1 MALKQPPI
9 VHPKAPATGK
19 GQVVQ
24 VPPAQGIGPHN
35 AVPKTG
41 K

>member
-1 MALKQPPI
+1 MAKQPPI

-19 GQVVQ
+19 GQVNK
-24 VPPAQGIGPHN
+24 VPHAAPGSTP
-35 AVPKTG
+35 AVPKTA